1 VTRTHADAMTWI
13 SLRCLAWRPAERA
26 LQRQRVNTI
35 EVWSFTGAIVR
46 PKARPTYIELS
57 LRSTPVYMILL
68 IAC

>member
-1 VTRTHADAMTWI
+1 
-13 SLRCLAWRPAERA
+13 LAWRPAERA